1 MFAMMATAFGGFS
14 LKTYLV
20 EVFDNRDQY
29 GGGMPCLQFEATCRR
44 EAYETI
50 FECLGININIK
61 EESI

>member
-1 MFAMMATAFGGFS
+1 M
-14 LKTYLV
+14 KTYLV

-50 FECLGININIK
+50 FESMGININIK

>member
-1 MFAMMATAFGGFS
+1 MIHHGKGES

-29 GGGMPCLQFEATCRR
+29 GGGMPCLQFEATCRQ

-50 FECLGININIK
+50 FESMGININIK